1 MTASSV
7 ALATALTFSA
17 HFSVEVD
24 DDGVIDWDASMPGIM
39 AKVEE
44 MAQAT
49 RDDRDDVL
57 SVLNR
62 NSGDFVQEQILVSE
76 VLKLRERRENSSRKN
91 RDEDAEQFEFS
102 LAEMSA
108 HSARLDKFLTANKP
122 EKDND
127 DGKSLLLSQRG
138 RSGGIQT
145 RSNAVVIAAKRKKLA

>member
-1 MTASSV
+1 
-7 ALATALTFSA
+7 
-17 HFSVEVD
+17 
-24 DDGVIDWDASMPGIM
+24 MPGIQ

-44 MAQAT
+44 MARES

-57 SVLNR
+57 AVLNR

-76 VLKLRERRENSSRKN
+76 VLKLRERRENVSRKN
-91 RDEDAEQFEFS
+91 RDDYAPHFEFS
-102 LAEMSA
+102 LQEMSA

-145 RSNAVVIAAKRKKLA
+145 RRNAETIAAKRKKLA